1 MAVVVFFG
9 ALITSDPL
17 LKFTNFLDKYLRTPT
32 YNYFTVQCIQCDSLL
47 TQLHASLVLSLS

>member
-32 YNYFTVQCIQCDSLL
+32 YNYFTVQYTAYNVIV
-47 TQLHASLVLSLS
+47 H